1 VHFIDSIRRWVG
13 SIAELGIAVIALG
26 VILQILFGDDSGAI
40 PFLPMDILGS
50 VVGFVQTLGSEGL
63 VGLVALGILWWAYS
77 KRA

>member
-1 VHFIDSIRRWVG
+1 MHFIDSIRRWVG
-13 SIAELGIAVIALG
+13 SIAELVISIIALG
-26 VILQILFGDDSGAI
+26 VFLQILFGDDSGAI